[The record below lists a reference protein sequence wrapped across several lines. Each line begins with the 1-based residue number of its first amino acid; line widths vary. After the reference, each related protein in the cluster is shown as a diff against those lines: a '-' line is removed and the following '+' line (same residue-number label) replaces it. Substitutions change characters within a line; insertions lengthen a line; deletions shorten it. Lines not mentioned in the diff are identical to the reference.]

1 MVGLSVGSCYFL
13 ALGNGIC
20 ISDMASDS
28 IFVVAGF
35 SAQLLKDMKIRL
47 PASKNPVITTKIQK
61 TLSLLFF
68 AAIWDNPCIEEDSK

>member
-1 MVGLSVGSCYFL
+1 
-13 ALGNGIC
+13 
-20 ISDMASDS
+20 MASDS